1 MSGTRTFNIDDEQRT
16 MIASAFQSFDH
27 NRDGYLDY
35 FEVRAAA
42 ASVGFELAKDD
53 IKHLLETSG
62 ELRPYG
68 PPSTRPPQLAKLML
82 SETKFADA
90 VSFGQRGQG
99 GGQGA
104 LTAADGGADRA
115 KGSQGRRHSRV
126 QGD

>member
-1 MSGTRTFNIDDEQRT
+1 MAAPRAFNIDDEQRS

-53 IKHLLETSG
+53 IRAMLESSG

-68 PPSTRPPQLAKLML
+68 PNSARPPQLAKLML
-82 SETKFADA
+82 SEAKFADH
-90 VSFGQRGQG
+90 VRPS
-99 GGQGA
+99 
-104 LTAADGGADRA
+104 
-115 KGSQGRRHSRV
+115 V
-126 QGD
+126 